1 MWAGVM
7 QQLGVKHKMA
17 TAFHPQ
23 SNGMIERF
31 HRRLKEALKA
41 RAASSDWDSHLPW
54 VMLGVRTAPRRDS
67 AVSAAELVYGAALV
81 VPAQF
86 ITTAEPP
93 PEAFV
98 RQLQAGV
105 PCAAPHRYPG
115 MEAALAEPPDAAL
128 MKADFVYV
136 KSPPAATGLSPA
148 YRGPYAVHKKS
159 PKFFIIKVGGQLDAV
174 SYDRLKPHLG
184 GQATPAEP
192 PRRGRPPGRT
202 QT

>member
-1 MWAGVM
+1 MPLKTVSTADCAAAVIAGWVSRFGIQPVLNSDRGVQFPSSLWAAVM
-7 QQLGVKHKMA
+7 QRLGVKHKMA

-54 VMLGVRTAPRRDS
+54 VMLGIRTAPREDS
-67 AVSAAELVYGAALV
+67 AVSAAELVYRVALA

-105 PCAAPHRYPG
+105 PCAVPHRYHG
-115 MEAALAEPPDAAL
+115 MEAVLAEPPRQYFQDKLA
-128 MKADFVYV
+128 YV
-136 KSPPAATGLSPA
+136 
-148 YRGPYAVHKKS
+148 
-159 PKFFIIKVGGQLDAV
+159 IIKNLCK
-174 SYDRLKPHLG
+174 YC
-184 GQATPAEP
+184 
-192 PRRGRPPGRT
+192 
-202 QT
+202 